1 VFDRFKKKKPEA
13 PAPEPKA
20 PQASRAPQAP
30 PAPEPAP
37 ETASGPIPLKGSN
50 VAVFGFGASGRAAA
64 RLLLREGATV
74 TALDEGDPAVLSKA
88 AKDLGVAAHTGDPA
102 ACLTAADLVV
112 LSPGVPM
119 AHPAVVAAKDKGIP
133 VIAEVELAWR
143 HLNAPLIGITGTN
156 GKSTV
161 TAMTGHVL
169 SGWKERVFTGGNLG
183 EPLSEA
189 ALATQPWD
197 LVVCELSSFQLEG
210 VTSLAPVLACI
221 VNTAPDHMDRY
232 DGESAY
238 YMAKFRIFL
247 HMKGGYALLNARDP
261 RTPIVVEHHLKG
273 ARPVRFNLPDD
284 APPDADGV
292 RAKDGAITVTTGGRT
307 VKVMDLPALTVAGAQ
322 NVENAQAAAA
332 LCLLVGCPVP
342 VVAKRLATF
351 TGLPHR
357 MQPVATDDGLT
368 WIDDS
373 KATNPSAVVK
383 AIEGLE
389 GPVTLLLG
397 GRAKGAGGDLFAL
410 REPIFLK
417 VRRVVVFGEAAEKF
431 RVVLQGYPGLSVA
444 EGLEDAVAD
453 ARANAQP
460 GETVLLSPACAS
472 FDEFRDYAHRG
483 DSFAAWARAKAE
495 TA

>member
-1 VFDRFKKKKPEA
+1 VFERFKKKKPEA
-13 PAPEPKA
+13 PAPEPQNA
-20 PQASRAPQAP
+20 PP
-30 PAPEPAP
+30 PAPAPAP
-37 ETASGPIPLKGSN
+37 KPGPEPLVLKGRN
-50 VAVFGFGASGRAAA
+50 VAVFGLSKSGRAAA

-74 TALDEGDPAVLSKA
+74 TAVDEGDPAALAAA
-88 AKDLGVAAHTGDPA
+88 AKELGIPAHEGDPA

-119 AHPAVVAAKDKGIP
+119 AHPAITAAKAKGIP

-143 HLNAPLIGITGTN
+143 HLSAPLIGVTGTN

-169 SGWKERVFTGGNLG
+169 SGWKPRVFTGGNLG

-189 ALATQPWD
+189 ALATEPWD

-210 VTSLAPVLACI
+210 IHSLAPTLACI

-238 YMAKFRIFL
+238 YTAKFRIFL
-247 HMKGGYALLNARDP
+247 YMEKGYALLNARDP

-284 APPDADGV
+284 APADADGV

-307 VKVMDLPALTVAGAQ
+307 VKVMDLADLKVTGVQ

-332 LCLLVGCPVP
+332 LCLLSGCPVP
-342 VVAKRLATF
+342 VVAERLASF
-351 TGLPHR
+351 PGLPHR
-357 MQPVATDDGLT
+357 MQRVPTDDGLI

-373 KATNPSAVVK
+373 KGTNPAAVVK
-383 AIEGLE
+383 ALEGVE

-397 GRAKGAGGDLFAL
+397 GRAKGAGDLFAL

-417 VRRVVVFGEAAEKF
+417 VRRAVVFGEAAEKF
-431 RVVLQGYPGLSVA
+431 RVVLQGFPGLSVV
-444 EGLEDAVAD
+444 EGLKAAVED
-453 ARANAQP
+453 ARAGADP

-472 FDEFRDYAHRG
+472 FDEFRDFGHRG
-483 DSFAAWARAKAE
+483 EMFAQWAKGQAQGAAKGSG
-495 TA
+495 

>member
-1 VFDRFKKKKPEA
+1 VFERFKKKKPDAPA
-13 PAPEPKA
+13 PAPEPQA
-20 PQASRAPQAP
+20 PAP
-30 PAPEPAP
+30 PAPAPDAATEPF
-37 ETASGPIPLKGSN
+37 PLKGRT
-50 VAVFGFGASGRAAA
+50 VAVFGFGGSGRAAA
-64 RLLLREGATV
+64 RLLLREGANV
-74 TALDEGDPAVLSKA
+74 TAVDEGDPAGLAAA
-88 AKDLGVAAHTGDPA
+88 AKALGVAAHAGDPA

-119 AHPAVVAAKDKGIP
+119 AHPAVTAAKAKGVP

-143 HLNAPLIGITGTN
+143 HLSAPLIGITGTN

-169 SGWKERVFTGGNLG
+169 AGWKPRVFTGGNLG

-189 ALATQPWD
+189 ALSPQPWD

-210 VTSLAPVLACI
+210 ITSLAPTLACI

-238 YMAKFRIFL
+238 YTAKFRIFL
-247 HMKGGYALLNARDP
+247 YMENGYALLNARDP
-261 RTPIVVEHHLKG
+261 RTPIVTQHYLKG
-273 ARPVRFNLPDD
+273 ARPVLFNLPDD
-284 APPDADGV
+284 APADTDGV
-292 RAKDGAITVTTGGRT
+292 RARDGAITVTTGGRT
-307 VKVMDLPALTVAGAQ
+307 VKVMDLAALKVTGAQ

-342 VVAKRLATF
+342 VVAERLATF

-357 MQPVATDDGLT
+357 MQTVPTDDGLK

-373 KATNPSAVVK
+373 KATNPAAVVK
-383 AIEGLE
+383 ALEGVE

-397 GRAKGAGGDLFAL
+397 GRAKGGGGDLFAL
-410 REPIFLK
+410 REPVFLK
-417 VRRVVVFGEAAEKF
+417 VRRAVVFGEAAERF
-431 RVVLQGYPGLSVA
+431 RVVLQGFPGLSVV

-453 ARANAQP
+453 ARANAEP

-483 DSFAAWARAKAE
+483 ERFAAWAKGAA
-495 TA
+495 